1 MNAIDLELTY
11 RCRPQI
17 ASGLNIDGGLTP
29 LPRPSSATPEPLD
42 TRRAVFRSA
51 GFFGTPVYRRCDL
64 APRGRLMGPAIVQEQ
79 PSTIVR
85 YPGQNRMVDGYLNIE
100 IDVGQ
105 A

>member
-1 MNAIDLELTY
+1 MNAIDLEVTY

-17 ASGLNIDGGLTP
+17 AGGLNMNGGLTP
-29 LPRPSSATPEPLD
+29 LSRPSSTTPEPLD
-42 TRRAVFRSA
+42 TGRGFFKSA
-51 GFFGTPVYRRCDL
+51 GFFETPAYRRSDL

>member
-1 MNAIDLELTY
+1 
-11 RCRPQI
+11 
-17 ASGLNIDGGLTP
+17 
-29 LPRPSSATPEPLD
+29 
-42 TRRAVFRSA
+42 
-51 GFFGTPVYRRCDL
+51 
-64 APRGRLMGPAIVQEQ
+64 MGPAIVQEQ